1 MAHYSSSASSV
12 PSDSNSRILLFRWTV
27 LGLLFLVALA
37 IRLFRLDTP
46 PIDFHPMRQYHSAFI
61 ARSYYYQMQENI
73 PEWQREVAAM
83 SAQREASLEPPIL
96 EAIAALSYRVAGG
109 EHLWIP
115 RLVSLL
121 CWLIA
126 GIFVY
131 AIALKLGSFEGA
143 VFSVAFFLLLPF
155 TVEASRSFQ
164 PEPLMM
170 MFMAIGI
177 YFIILNA
184 ESPSLQR
191 LIMSAVFSSLAIL
204 LKPTSVFFVYG
215 AYISML
221 LYRNKDWRQ
230 FFDRDSLLFFTLSFL
245 PALLFYGYG
254 IFIAGYMRW
263 KLQTSFIP
271 QLLFDFDFW
280 DGWLKRVRI
289 VMGFT
294 AFLGGFLSVLLFQ
307 KGWQKFLLLG
317 LWASYFAYVFTFTYH
332 VHTHDYYHV
341 PLILIVALS
350 LSSFATLISRQIRS
364 ESRGWFWQFLFWST
378 LFAAFVLSAG
388 TSIQAKRKV
397 TNVEGEIQIAST
409 IGKIVNHSTQTIVLD
424 EFDGMSLM
432 YHGQFSG
439 ISWPHTYDII
449 DGQLWNEPEL
459 NAQQRFHELNKNN
472 SMEYFIVTD
481 LSELTEQVDLNDFLR
496 SRFVI
501 LAENEDYLIFKLPN
515 DLISGSQN

>member
-1 MAHYSSSASSV
+1 MARHFSSASSAL
-12 PSDSNSRILLFRWTV
+12 SDLNSGTSLFRWSI

-37 IRLFRLDTP
+37 IRLFGLDMP

-73 PEWQREVAAM
+73 PEWQQEVATM
-83 SAQREASLEPPIL
+83 SAEREPSLEPPIL
-96 EAIAALSYRVAGG
+96 ESIAALGYRVAGG

-121 CWLIA
+121 CWLVG

-131 AIALKLGSFEGA
+131 AIALKLSSFEGA

-164 PEPLMM
+164 PESMMM
-170 MFMAIGI
+170 MFMTISI
-177 YFIILNA
+177 YLIILYA
-184 ESPSLQR
+184 ESSSLQR

-204 LKPTSVFFVYG
+204 LKPTSLFFVYG
-215 AYISML
+215 AYVSML
-221 LYRNKDWRQ
+221 IYLKKDWRQ
-230 FFDRDSLLFFTLSFL
+230 LLDRNSLLFFSLSFL

-263 KLQTSFIP
+263 KLQTSFVP
-271 QLLFDFDFW
+271 QLLFDLNFW
-280 DGWLKRVRI
+280 DGWLKRVRS

-317 LWASYFAYVFTFTYH
+317 LWVSYFAYVFTFTYH
-332 VHTHDYYHV
+332 IHTHDYYHV

-350 LSSFATLISRQIRS
+350 LSSCATLISRQIRS
-364 ESRGWFWQFLFWST
+364 ESRGWYWQFLFWGT

-424 EFDGMSLM
+424 EFDGTSIM

-449 DGQLWNEPEL
+449 DGKLWNEPEM
-459 NAQQRFHELNKNN
+459 NAQQRFYELDQNN

-481 LSELTEQVDLNDFLR
+481 QSELTEQADLNDFLR
-496 SRFVI
+496 SRFVV
-501 LAENEDYLIFKLPN
+501 LVENKDYLIFELQR
-515 DLISGSQN
+515 DLISASRH